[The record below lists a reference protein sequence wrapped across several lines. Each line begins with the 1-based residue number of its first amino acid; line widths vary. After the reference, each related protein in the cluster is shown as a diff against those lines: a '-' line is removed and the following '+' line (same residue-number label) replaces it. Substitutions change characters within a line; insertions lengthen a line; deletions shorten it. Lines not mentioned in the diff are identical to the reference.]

1 MKRFVQCDFA
11 AAVVLRALHLVG
23 LIGFGAMAWL
33 PAAGAE
39 LVKPL
44 LQAHAHNDYEHERPL
59 LDALAHGFCS
69 VEADIWLVDGQL
81 LVAHNRREVKPERT
95 LQKLYLDP
103 LQERAR
109 QHGGRVYPQGPTV
122 TLMIDVKSE
131 AEATYAVLR
140 KVLER
145 YTNLLTRFT
154 PTSTVPG
161 AVMVVL
167 SGNRATNKVALEAE
181 RYVALD
187 GRLADLEGH
196 ASPHLMPLI
205 SDNWTLHFRW
215 RGVGEMPAE
224 ERQKLRHWVRQ
235 AHQQGR
241 RIRFWA
247 TPERTEMWIELR
259 EAGVDLLNTDDLSGM
274 RAFLTQ

>member
-1 MKRFVQCDFA
+1 MKAKSATVMVFCKVRLLMVLGLAVIA
-11 AAVVLRALHLVG
+11 AQPARTAEG
-23 LIGFGAMAWL
+23 PRPL
-33 PAAGAE
+33 P
-39 LVKPL
+39 
-44 LQAHAHNDYEHERPL
+44 QAHAHNDYEHERPL

-81 LVAHNRREVKPERT
+81 LVAHNRRDVKPERT

-103 LQERAR
+103 LRERVR
-109 QHGGRVYPQGPTV
+109 ENGGRVYPQGPTV

-131 AEATYAVLR
+131 AEATYAELR
-140 KVLER
+140 KVLEG
-145 YTNLLTRFT
+145 YTNMLTRFT

-167 SGNRATNKVALEAE
+167 SGNRAARMVAAEAQ

-187 GRLADLEGH
+187 GRLGDLEGN

-215 RGVGEMPAE
+215 RGAGEMPPE
-224 ERQKLRHWVRQ
+224 ERQKLQRLVRQ
-235 AHQQGR
+235 AHDQGR

-247 TPERTEMWIELR
+247 TPERPEVWRELR
-259 EAGVDLLNTDDLSGM
+259 AAGVDLLNTDKLAELRD
-274 RAFLTQ
+274 FLNP